1 MPDPAE
7 ILQALYVAG
16 FELHTFDRFPRG
28 VGVSKGNCMLL
39 LVAAH
44 DGWQILGN
52 PGWKMGDFMGV
63 LTTIQGAPTFQW
75 KDLLEPAT
83 PERLTELETFRE
95 EVVRTIRPGL
105 LKENLGHQG

>member
-1 MPDPAE
+1 MADPAE

-39 LVAAH
+39 LVAAQ
-44 DGWQILGN
+44 DGWQILGA

-63 LTTIQGAPTFQW
+63 LTTVKNEAVFQW
-75 KDLLEPAT
+75 KEQTVPAT
-83 PERLTELETFRE
+83 PERQDELQAFRE
-95 EVVRTIRPGL
+95 EVVRHIRPTS
-105 LKENLGHQG
+105 